1 MLTEDNEVL
10 LVEEYPV
17 IFGVVD
23 VVMDSGRLVDELLLV
38 VEVCSIDKELD
49 DDVITAGVGKNSE
62 LLVESTVTVASPKLL
77 TKSS

>member
-23 VVMDSGRLVDELLLV
+23 VVMDSGRLVDESLLV